1 MTSKGRIDARKSFIN
16 ILSTTEKKVKSD
28 YMLKFLIN
36 KTKEDFKKQVLHAA
50 ETQNLYFDTDI
61 YSPNLRKNLKYNTN
75 NKKILK
81 RSSIQFK
88 PQNLGKNSF
97 SIGNINMLNK
107 NLKLKLEEKKF
118 NLDEKLEEESDIEKE
133 SDKTKEKENE
143 KEKESEKEK
152 EREREELNIFNIEN
166 SSDRKKFDKLENLN
180 SILELIDVHAKTQFQ
195 IINQNIQK
203 KLNMQRNK
211 KKHALF
217 HPSITYNKN
226 NLIYNKKYK
235 LIYDKDNSINKLY
248 VHTHQNKKKKK
259 NLFLNNIP
267 NNKYNN
273 NINSL
278 SSETRSNYNNNPLSL
293 THRIES
299 PISIIPIKSISN
311 YSVKIPHNKNKN
323 QNQKSTAETTI
334 TKDFTHLS
342 NFSESS
348 IFKTQSNT
356 PSAKTRI
363 YKSDVVLNRK
373 KSHRTNNKQILKV
386 YSDVLIN
393 YNKIKQGIKNIY
405 LNDKREENDK
415 KKNEMN
421 IKNLIKKRKTD
432 INKLKQELHLD
443 YDEDDL
449 NIDLEAIV
457 YSKKNKIKERM
468 KNTEQR
474 ILLNQVQQ
482 QVINEDKILSKKLI
496 LENNLE
502 KKLKSR
508 TKKIS
513 EKLFEEL
520 TLKRKQLKDH
530 IIGFKLKYES
540 DYINKLMD
548 SHALNFDE
556 IKSLQALLHKYKVM
570 KYQ

>member
-1 MTSKGRIDARKSFIN
+1 MTSKGRIDARRSFIN
-16 ILSTTEKKVKSD
+16 LLSVTERKVKTD

-36 KTKEDFKKQVLHAA
+36 KTKEDYKKQILYAA
-50 ETQNLYFDTDI
+50 TSKNLYLNTDI
-61 YSPNLRKNLKYNTN
+61 YSSNIRKSFNYITN
-75 NKKILK
+75 NKKTSK
-81 RSSIQFK
+81 RNSMQFK
-88 PQNLGKNSF
+88 QNFGKKCY
-97 SIGNINMLNK
+97 SIGNINMFNK
-107 NLKLKLEEKKF
+107 NLKLNLEENKI
-118 NLDEKLEEESDIEKE
+118 NLDEKVEEETDKEKE
-133 SDKTKEKENE
+133 SDKEKENE
-143 KEKESEKEK
+143 KEKEREKEK
-152 EREREELNIFNIEN
+152 EELKLFNIEN

-180 SILELIDVHAKTQFQ
+180 SILELIDVHEKTQFK
-195 IINQNIQK
+195 IIDDNIQK

-248 VHTHQNKKKKK
+248 IHMHQNKKRKK

-278 SSETRSNYNNNPLSL
+278 SSETRSNYNNIPLSA

-299 PISIIPIKSISN
+299 PISIIPIKTISN
-311 YSVKIPHNKNKN
+311 YSIKIPPNKNKN
-323 QNQKSTAETTI
+323 QNQKSTTETTV
-334 TKDFTHLS
+334 TKDLAHLS

-348 IFKTQSNT
+348 IFKTQSNI
-356 PSAKTRI
+356 PSAKKRI
-363 YKSDVVLNRK
+363 YKADLILNKK
-373 KSHRTNNKQILKV
+373 KSHSNKNKQILKV

-393 YNKIKQGIKNIY
+393 YNKIKQGIKNVC
-405 LNDKREENDK
+405 LSDKREENDK

-421 IKNLIKKRKTD
+421 IKSLIKKRKTD
-432 INKLKQELHLD
+432 IKQLIQDLHLD
-443 YDEDDL
+443 YDKDDL

-508 TKKIS
+508 TKKLT

-520 TLKRKQLKDH
+520 SLKRKQLKDH
-530 IIGFKLKYES
+530 IIGFKLRYES
-540 DYINKLMD
+540 DYINKLMEN
-548 SHALNFDE
+548 HVLNFDVP
-556 IKSLQALLHKYKVM
+556 KSLQALLHKYKVM

>member
-1 MTSKGRIDARKSFIN
+1 M
-16 ILSTTEKKVKSD
+16 
-28 YMLKFLIN
+28 
-36 KTKEDFKKQVLHAA
+36 
-50 ETQNLYFDTDI
+50 
-61 YSPNLRKNLKYNTN
+61 
-75 NKKILK
+75 
-81 RSSIQFK
+81 
-88 PQNLGKNSF
+88 
-97 SIGNINMLNK
+97 
-107 NLKLKLEEKKF
+107 
-118 NLDEKLEEESDIEKE
+118 
-133 SDKTKEKENE
+133 
-143 KEKESEKEK
+143 
-152 EREREELNIFNIEN
+152 
-166 SSDRKKFDKLENLN
+166 
-180 SILELIDVHAKTQFQ
+180 
-195 IINQNIQK
+195 
-203 KLNMQRNK
+203 
-211 KKHALF
+211 
-217 HPSITYNKN
+217 
-226 NLIYNKKYK
+226 
-235 LIYDKDNSINKLY
+235 
-248 VHTHQNKKKKK
+248 
-259 NLFLNNIP
+259 NNIS

-278 SSETRSNYNNNPLSL
+278 SSETSSNYNNIPLSL

-311 YSVKIPHNKNKN
+311 YSVKISHNKNKN

-363 YKSDVVLNRK
+363 YKSDVVFNRK

-520 TLKRKQLKDH
+520 TLKRKQLKVH

-548 SHALNFDE
+548 SHALNFDVT
-556 IKSLQALLHKYKVM
+556 KSLQALLHKYKVM

>member
-1 MTSKGRIDARKSFIN
+1 MTSKGRIDARRSFIN
-16 ILSTTEKKVKSD
+16 LLSVTERKVKTD

-36 KTKEDFKKQVLHAA
+36 KTKEDYKKQILYAA
-50 ETQNLYFDTDI
+50 TSKNLYLNTDI
-61 YSPNLRKNLKYNTN
+61 YSSNIRKSFNYITN
-75 NKKILK
+75 NKKTSK
-81 RSSIQFK
+81 RNSMQFK
-88 PQNLGKNSF
+88 QNFGKKSY
-97 SIGNINMLNK
+97 SIGNINMFNK
-107 NLKLKLEEKKF
+107 NLKLNLEENKI
-118 NLDEKLEEESDIEKE
+118 NLDEKVEEETDKEKE
-133 SDKTKEKENE
+133 SDKEKENE
-143 KEKESEKEK
+143 KEKEREKEK
-152 EREREELNIFNIEN
+152 EELKLFNIEN

-180 SILELIDVHAKTQFQ
+180 SILELIDVHEKTQFK
-195 IINQNIQK
+195 IIDDNIQK

-248 VHTHQNKKKKK
+248 IHMHQNKKRKK

-278 SSETRSNYNNNPLSL
+278 SSETRSNYNNIPLSA

-299 PISIIPIKSISN
+299 PISIIPIKTISN
-311 YSVKIPHNKNKN
+311 YSIKIPPNKNKN
-323 QNQKSTAETTI
+323 QNQKSTTETTV
-334 TKDFTHLS
+334 TKDLAHLS

-348 IFKTQSNT
+348 IFKTQSNI
-356 PSAKTRI
+356 PSAKKRI
-363 YKSDVVLNRK
+363 YKADLILNKK
-373 KSHRTNNKQILKV
+373 KSHSNKNKQILKV

-393 YNKIKQGIKNIY
+393 YNKIKQGIKNVC
-405 LNDKREENDK
+405 LSDKREENDK

-421 IKNLIKKRKTD
+421 IKSLIKKRKTD
-432 INKLKQELHLD
+432 IKQLIQDLH
-443 YDEDDL
+443 
-449 NIDLEAIV
+449 
-457 YSKKNKIKERM
+457 
-468 KNTEQR
+468 TEQR

-508 TKKIS
+508 TKKLT

-520 TLKRKQLKDH
+520 SLKRKQLKDH
-530 IIGFKLKYES
+530 IIGFKLRYES
-540 DYINKLMD
+540 DYINKLMEN
-548 SHALNFDE
+548 HVLNFDVP
-556 IKSLQALLHKYKVM
+556 KSLQALLHKYKVM